1 MNAKK
6 TGFVFLLMF
15 GILASAALFAGPDI
29 KLRFLEGRR
38 EGTAAAPAA
47 VTSSYEKIGLQ
58 ATAPANYSLEAE
70 IAKIKKVYNLKDV
83 KLITESNLKWPL
95 KGDRITH
102 FIRFEGKEF
111 MFLVT
116 PKGIEKASQFHV
128 EVFEHKDKEKVN
140 LLDSEFK
147 LPADETVVLGF
158 EGGENIA
165 YFLYLTWPG
174 DAVEGGVQGGVQGGV
189 AGGVAGGVEGGIK
202 GGVQGG
208 AEGALRVGKDL
219 KPPKL
224 IKTADPVYPEE
235 ARKAG
240 IEGIVI
246 IEART
251 DPQGRVVAATVLRS
265 VPKLDQAAV
274 DAVKQWVYEP
284 MIIKRKPVGVIFTV
298 TMKFQLKDKDKDKD
312 KPAKDSAKDTA
323 KDTAQVA
330 SVSEIDEEFAKG
342 AVKAEGEIKPP
353 KLVKMVHPV
362 YPEDARQGKVEGI
375 VILAARIDT
384 GGRVKDVKVL
394 RSIPELDQ
402 AAIDALKQWIYEPL
416 LKGGKPAEA
425 VFSVTVR
432 FQLK

>member
-15 GILASAALFAGPDI
+15 GITASAALFAGPDI

-58 ATAPANYSLEAE
+58 ATAPTNYSLEAE

-102 FIRFEGKEF
+102 FIRFEDKEF

-116 PKGIEKASQFHV
+116 PKGAEKASQFHV
-128 EVFEHKDKEKVN
+128 EVFEQKDKDRVN

-158 EGGENIA
+158 EGGANIA

-174 DAVEGGVQGGVQGGV
+174 DAVEGGVQGGV
-189 AGGVAGGVEGGIK
+189 AGGVAGGVK
-202 GGVQGG
+202 GGVKGG
-208 AEGALRVGKDL
+208 VEGAVRVSKDL

-251 DPQGRVVAATVLRS
+251 DEKGRVVAATVLRS

-284 MIIKRKPVGVIFTV
+284 MLIKGKPVGVIFTV
-298 TMKFQLKDKDKDKD
+298 TMKFQLKDKDK
-312 KPAKDSAKDTA
+312 PAKDSATA
-323 KDTAQVA
+323 V

-342 AVKAEGEIKPP
+342 AVKVEGEIKPP
-353 KLVKMVHPV
+353 KLVKMISPV
-362 YPEDARQGKVEGI
+362 YPEEARKAGLQGV

-384 GGRVKDVKVL
+384 DGRVKDVKIL
-394 RSIPELDQ
+394 RSIPQLDQ
-402 AAIDALKQWIYEPL
+402 AAVDALKQWVYEPL

-425 VFSVTVR
+425 VFNVTVR